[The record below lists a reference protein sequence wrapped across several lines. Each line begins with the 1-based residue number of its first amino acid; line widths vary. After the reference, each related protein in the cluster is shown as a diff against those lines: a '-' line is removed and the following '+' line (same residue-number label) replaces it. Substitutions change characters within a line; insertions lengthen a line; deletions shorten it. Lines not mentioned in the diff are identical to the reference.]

1 MIGFN
6 ILYNIHIPFFK
17 DLSILS
23 GFLSVVEIL
32 FESFWG
38 MTGNG
43 TFKFTLMF
51 KLFKARIDNVDLIL
65 SLFDYPILINN
76 LQGLYEKKTIYFLK
90 MLHLNNIK

>member
-6 ILYNIHIPFFK
+6 ILYNIHKPFFK

-32 FESFWG
+32 FESFCG